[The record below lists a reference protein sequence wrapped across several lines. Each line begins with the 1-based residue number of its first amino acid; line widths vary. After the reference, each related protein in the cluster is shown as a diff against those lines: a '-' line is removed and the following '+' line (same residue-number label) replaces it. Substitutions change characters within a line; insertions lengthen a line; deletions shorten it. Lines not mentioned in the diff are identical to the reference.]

1 MTNHIAPQEDEFRL
15 PANWA
20 KLVLPRRGR
29 DNPDVAIDPDA
40 PGTHRERVRLHEP
53 GIRRALERD
62 ENRDWAADVEA
73 ALAGE
78 PNPRGAAAVAALL
91 PTGGFQRPRPI
102 LRPALDAWTADFGLA
117 FATAAA
123 VERLSLTVD
132 RLTDPEHRNL
142 SDGLSAF
149 PHPLLEDL
157 GQGIRFLRGLL
168 AAASDETYT
177 AAVAAVAPLRH
188 EPVRRMAAAV
198 LLPEETDWTD
208 EASIDYG
215 QHQDWG
221 WSNLLFWNWVRSP
234 EQLAASTLTRLHE
247 AFIDAAAVAAIVDG
261 LGPASLPVLAAT
273 LEHARPNANDRRL
286 LLNAIAALPGDDAM
300 AHLIGR
306 LHEPDVFVA
315 ATTAAANFPVR
326 ALRRLARD
334 AAAAPA
340 DRLPRLAGLAGL
352 IDAHNREHL
361 DETERAVIEALIA
374 SNTAVPEADPAD
386 LPPLLVA
393 PPWTVKR
400 PKRKAVVVAGLEA
413 PAGTAMV
420 WAEGEREHWAGL
432 RHETYSDYSERQWQT
447 IADRLEGPNR
457 VWIPELAAFAEPDLA
472 ARFKD
477 RWDGHVSLWGGEVVM
492 QRLLARYDAEAADRA
507 VAGIAAHHQFTAAL
521 LPIRSAA
528 AARLAAERLGLKSTR
543 AQAAAWFDRH
553 GADAAGLL
561 IPDALGTAK
570 ALRRNAET
578 ALAYIAR
585 AAGPDA
591 VRDAAKPY
599 GAEAYEAVSAL
610 MDADPLEP
618 VGVKVPKPGT
628 WANAGMLPQVLL
640 AGRATAV
647 PAASVPHLV
656 TVLALGTPELPYPG
670 VDVVAEACDRESL
683 RRFSWALFEQW
694 LAVGAPSQDGW
705 ALTQLANFA
714 DDALVARLTAL
725 IREWPGQSQHKR
737 AITGL
742 QVLGAIGS
750 EAALR
755 AIHGISQ
762 KVKFKALKE
771 EAGHQIS
778 AVAAGL
784 GLTTDQLA
792 DRLVPDFGLGGAA
805 DNDGAADDSAAG
817 IVLDYGPRQFRVGF
831 DETLQPFVTDMDG
844 KPRKS
849 LPKPGA
855 KDDETLARAARERFA
870 FLKKELRTV
879 AADLVSRLESAM
891 IEGRTWTAEEFER
904 HFAGH
909 PLVRHLARR
918 LVWTAETGGERTAF
932 RVAEDGTYSDAE
944 DDAFALPA
952 DAAIRLAHPI
962 LLGDQVAAW
971 AEILADY
978 EILQPFDQ
986 LGRPVFAFEPDD
998 LATGRLT
1005 RFEGTVV
1012 ETGRILGMTKR
1023 GWERADPADAG
1034 MEAGISYRIDRDAYL
1049 MVELD
1054 PGLFAAAYESGDRQT
1069 MREVWLSS
1077 SPNFWRGARG
1087 TEALARFGELDPVR
1101 ESEALASL
1109 HRLVH
1114 QE

>member
-1 MTNHIAPQEDEFRL
+1 MTHHIAPQEDELRL
-15 PANWA
+15 PASWT

-29 DNPDVAIDPDA
+29 DAPAVTRDPAAVDD
-40 PGTHRERVRLHEP
+40 HRKRVRRSAP
-53 GIRRALERD
+53 QIRAAMQLD
-62 ENRDWAADVEA
+62 GNRDRADDVQEY
-73 ALAGE
+73 LLGK
-78 PNPRGAAAVAALL
+78 PNPRGAAAVVTLM
-91 PTGGFQRPRPI
+91 PNGGRQWGRSKD
-102 LRPALDAWTADFGLA
+102 LVLDAWVAEFGLA
-117 FATAAA
+117 FATAAS
-123 VERLSLTVD
+123 VERLVTQLDGPSRRSGELV
-132 RLTDPEHRNL
+132 LV
-142 SDGLSAF
+142 DGLAAF
-149 PHPLLEDL
+149 PDPLVRELRDGGVRE
-157 GQGIRFLRGLL
+157 LRGLL
-168 AAASDETYT
+168 AAASDEEYA

-188 EPVRRMAAAV
+188 EPARRMAAAV
-198 LLPEETDWTD
+198 LLPEETAWTD
-208 EASIDYG
+208 EASADFGRHRPRRYG
-215 QHQDWG
+215 DPV
-221 WSNLLFWNWVRSP
+221 FWRWVRSTT
-234 EQLAASTLTRLHE
+234 QLAASGLTT
-247 AFIDAAAVAAIVDG
+247 IDLDGDLIASMVDG
-261 LGPASLPVLAAT
+261 LGAASLPVLVES
-273 LEHARPNANDRRL
+273 LESRRPNAAERGL
-286 LLNAIAALPGDDAM
+286 LLTPIAALPSDDAM
-300 AHLIGR
+300 AYLVDR
-306 LHEPDVFVA
+306 LHEPGFFA
-315 ATTAAANFPVR
+315 AASTAAASFPLR
-326 ALRRLARD
+326 ALRHVAR
-334 AAAAPA
+334 AAGTAPVE
-340 DRLPRLAGLAGL
+340 RRSRLAGLVSL
-352 IDAHNREHL
+352 IDSETREHL
-361 DETERAVIEALIA
+361 DETERAAIDELIA
-374 SNTAVPEADPAD
+374 GNTTVPEADTAD

-400 PKRKAVVVAGLEA
+400 PKRKAVVIEGLEA
-413 PAGTAMV
+413 PAGTVMI
-420 WAEGEREHWAGL
+420 WAAGEREHWAQL
-432 RHETYSDYSERQWQT
+432 KHESYSGYGEQQWQS
-447 IADRLEGPNR
+447 IADRLDEASQGW
-457 VWIPELAAFAEPDLA
+457 VPELAAFAGPDLA

-477 RWDGHVSLWGGEVVM
+477 RWNGRVSLWGGEVVM
-492 QRLLARYDAEAADRA
+492 QRLLARYDTEAADRA
-507 VAGIAAHHQFTAAL
+507 VVGIAAHHQLTAAL

-528 AARLAAERLGLKSTR
+528 AARLAAGRLGLKSAR

-553 GADAAGLL
+553 GAEAAGLL
-561 IPDALGTAK
+561 VPDALGTSK

-585 AAGPDA
+585 AAGTDA

-599 GAEAYEAVSAL
+599 GAEAYEAISAF

-618 VGVKVPKPGT
+618 VGVKVPKPGS
-628 WANAGMLPQVLL
+628 WANPGMLPQVLL

-694 LAVGAPSQDGW
+694 LSVDAPSKDGW
-705 ALTQLANFA
+705 ALTQLMSFA

-771 EAGHQIS
+771 EAGRQIA

-784 GLTTDQLA
+784 GLSTDQLA
-792 DRLVPDFGLGGAA
+792 DRLVPDFGL
-805 DNDGAADDSAAG
+805 DGTSS
-817 IVLDYGPRQFRVGF
+817 IVLDYGPRQFWVGF
-831 DETLQPFVTDMDG
+831 DEALKPFVTDMDG

-855 KDDETLARAARERFA
+855 NDDELLAQAARERFA

-891 IEGRTWTAEEFER
+891 IQGRTWTTEEFER
-904 HFAGH
+904 HFAAH
-909 PLVRHLARR
+909 PLVRHIARR
-918 LVWTAETGGERTAF
+918 LVWMVETDGERTAF
-932 RVAEDGTYSDAE
+932 RLAEDGTFSDAE

-952 DAAIRLAHPI
+952 NATVRLAHPV
-962 LLGDQVAAW
+962 LLGDQAAAW

-986 LGRPVFAFEPDD
+986 LGRPVFAFEPED

-1023 GWERADPADAG
+1023 GWDRADPADAG
-1034 MEAGISYRIDRDAYL
+1034 MEAGIFYRIDREAYL
-1049 MVELD
+1049 MVELV
-1054 PGLFAAAYESGDRQT
+1054 PGLYAAAYESDSRQT
-1069 MREVWLSS
+1069 MREVWLAAT
-1077 SPNFWRGARG
+1077 PNFWRPARS
-1087 TEALARFGELDPVR
+1087 TEAPTRFAELDPVR
-1101 ESEALASL
+1101 ASEALASL
-1109 HRLVH
+1109 HRLAH
-1114 QE
+1114 HE

>member
-29 DNPDVAIDPDA
+29 DNPDVKRDPAAIDE
-40 PGTHRERVRLHEP
+40 HRNSVRLHAP
-53 GIRRALERD
+53 QIRVAMQLEG
-62 ENRDWAADVEA
+62 NRDWADDVQDY
-73 ALAGE
+73 LLGR
-78 PNPRGAAAVAALL
+78 PNPRGAAAVVALM
-91 PTGGFQRPRPI
+91 PNEGRQRGRSTD
-102 LRPALDAWTADFGLA
+102 LVLDAWVAEFGLA
-117 FATAAA
+117 FAAAA
-123 VERLSLTVD
+123 TLERLVTQIDGRSRRSGDIVL
-132 RLTDPEHRNL
+132 L
-142 SDGLSAF
+142 DGLAVFPDPLVRKLRDGGVRELRAF
-149 PHPLLEDL
+149 
-157 GQGIRFLRGLL
+157 L
-168 AAASDETYT
+168 AAASDEEYA

-188 EPVRRMAAAV
+188 ERARRMAAAV
-198 LLPEETDWTD
+198 LLPEETAWTD
-208 EASIDYG
+208 EASSDFG
-215 QHQDWG
+215 QHLPHRYYSDPVF
-221 WSNLLFWNWVRSP
+221 WSWVRTP
-234 EQLAASTLTRLHE
+234 AQLAASGLTTVDLE
-247 AFIDAAAVAAIVDG
+247 ASVIASMLDG
-261 LGPASLPVLAAT
+261 LGPASLPVLVES
-273 LEHARPNANDRRL
+273 LESRRL
-286 LLNAIAALPGDDAM
+286 NSAERGLLLTSIAALPSDEAM
-300 AHLIGR
+300 AYLVDR
-306 LHEPDVFVA
+306 LHEPGFFA
-315 ATTAAANFPVR
+315 AASTAAASFPLR
-326 ALRRLARD
+326 ALRQAAR
-334 AAAAPA
+334 AASTAPVE
-340 DRLPRLAGLAGL
+340 RRSRLAGLAGL

-413 PAGTAMV
+413 PAGTAMA

-553 GADAAGLL
+553 GVDAAGLL
-561 IPDALGTAK
+561 VPDALGTAK

-817 IVLDYGPRQFRVGF
+817 IVLDYGPRQFRVRF

-879 AADLVSRLESAM
+879 AADLVSRLEAAM
-891 IEGRTWTAEEFER
+891 IQGRTWTAEEFER

-909 PLVRHLARR
+909 PLVRHLAHR
-918 LVWTAETGGERTAF
+918 LVWTAEADGERTAF
-932 RVAEDGTYSDAE
+932 RLAEDGTYSDAE

-1109 HRLVH
+1109 HRLAH